1 MTPESL
7 SPIWADWVRALCN
20 HLWQSTLFLGIV
32 ALLAL
37 VLRKNQARIR
47 YWLWMTASAKFLIP
61 FSLLVSLG
69 SHLPWPSHAVA
80 PKTTAYVAVEEMS
93 QPFLQVTALN
103 TPIAIPVA
111 QPTASHVPTRILPP
125 MLTAIWLSGF
135 ITMMSFWCVQ
145 WRRISR
151 LVRSARPL
159 IEGREVDL
167 LRKAERVAR
176 LPRSVPLLPSG
187 NSMEPGVFGIIR
199 PVLLWPEG
207 IARHMD
213 DAHLESVLAHEVCHV
228 QRRDN
233 LTSAIHMLV
242 EAIFWFH
249 PVVWWMERQLVKE
262 RERACDEAVLQFG
275 NEAEV
280 YAESILNVCKF
291 FTESPTTCI
300 SGVMGSELK
309 QRIVRILSGQGERKL
324 DLRRKAMLAL
334 ACVLAVG
341 VPLAAGFLRAANG
354 QTQPAQENRIEKSG
368 IAGTWQGTEHTPD
381 GHDLRMLLKIAKDEK
396 GALSATLYS
405 LDQPEMAGMLGGS
418 VRFQEG
424 KLRFVNDFPGLTY
437 EGTMLADGN
446 SVSGTMTYA
455 KRSLP
460 LALQRAK
467 PGTEWAIPAA
477 PTKSAPM
484 ATDAKPDVEV
494 ATIKPTQ
501 PGNDQMM
508 FQTHGGT
515 LVIKNLTLGFMMSFA
530 YDLPVRQITGKPGW
544 MDTDKWD
551 IEAKSDTPGEPNPSQ
566 LKLMMQKLF
575 AERFGLQVHEEKRK
589 MAAYALIV
597 SKDGLKMTKAADAS
611 GPAQLL
617 YPRGVLIAK
626 SMTMADLAQLLQRLI
641 LGQPIVDKTGLE
653 GRWAFT
659 MRWTP
664 DETQFEGAPESSR
677 HPADDANAWPPLFT
691 AIQKQLGLKLE
702 SQKADVPVLV
712 VDHVDHPSP
721 N

>member
-7 SPIWADWVRALCN
+7 SPIWAGGVRELCN

-37 VLRKNQARIR
+37 LLRKNQARIR
-47 YWLWMTASAKFLIP
+47 YWLWMAASAKFLIP

-80 PKTTAYVAVEEMS
+80 PKTTAYVAIEEMS
-93 QPFLQVTALN
+93 QPFLEVTALN

-111 QPTASHVPTRILPP
+111 QPTASHVPIRILPP
-125 MLTAIWLSGF
+125 MLTAVWLIGF

-167 LRKAERVAR
+167 LRKAERLAR
-176 LPRSVPLLPSG
+176 LPRSVPLLPSS

-262 RERACDEAVLQFG
+262 RERACDEAVLQLG
-275 NEAEV
+275 NEAAV

-291 FTESPTTCI
+291 YTESPIACM
-300 SGVMGSELK
+300 SGVTGSELK
-309 QRIVRILSGQGERKL
+309 QRIARILSAQGVRKL

-341 VPLAAGFLRAANG
+341 VPLAAGFLRAAQG
-354 QTQPAQENRIEKSG
+354 QTQGSDAAEKGGISG
-368 IAGTWQGTEHTPD
+368 SWQGTMRTPD
-381 GHDLRMLLKIAKDEK
+381 GHNLRVVLKIAKDEK
-396 GALSATLYS
+396 GGLSATLYN
-405 LDQPEMAGMLGGS
+405 LDQNGPPMAGSLVSFERGT
-418 VRFQEG
+418 V
-424 KLRFVNDFPGLTY
+424 RFVNDFPRLTY
-437 EGTMLADGN
+437 EGKMSADGN
-446 SVSGTMTYA
+446 SISGAVAENGSSPLVLERATPETEWA
-455 KRSLP
+455 TPAPPPRNLP
-460 LALQRAK
+460 MAPDAK
-467 PGTEWAIPAA
+467 PG
-477 PTKSAPM
+477 
-484 ATDAKPDVEV
+484 VEV
-494 ATIKPTQ
+494 ATVRPTQ
-501 PGNDQMM
+501 PG
-508 FQTHGGT
+508 TT
-515 LVIKNLTLGFMMSFA
+515 LFMLTVRGEELVVKNLPLTFVMKFA
-530 YDLPVRQITGKPGW
+530 YPTRPIVGFTGW

-551 IEAKSDTPGEPNPSQ
+551 IEVKPDTPGMPSIDQ
-566 LKLMMQKLF
+566 ERDILQKVL
-575 AERFGLQVHEEKRK
+575 AERFALKFHEEQRE
-589 MAAYALIV
+589 MPAYALTV
-597 SKDGLKMTKAADAS
+597 GKDSPKMTKSVDPSLKPNFTLFPS
-611 GPAQLL
+611 GMLRAQS
-617 YPRGVLIAK
+617 A
-626 SMTMADLAQLLQRLI
+626 TMDDFAHLLQGNI
-641 LGQPIVDKTGLE
+641 LGQQVVDETGLTGKWDFE
-653 GRWAFT
+653 LQ
-659 MRWTP
+659 WTP
-664 DETQFEGAPESSR
+664 DETQFAGMRANVP
-677 HPADDANAWPPLFT
+677 PAADDANAPPPLLP
-691 AIQKQLGLKLE
+691 AIREQLGLQLKSE
-702 SQKADVPVLV
+702 KTQVPVV
-712 VDHVDHPSP
+712 VIDHVDHPSP

>member
-7 SPIWADWVRALCN
+7 SPIWADGVRELCN

-37 VLRKNQARIR
+37 LLRKNQARIR
-47 YWLWMTASAKFLIP
+47 YWLWMAASAKFLIP

-80 PKTTAYVAVEEMS
+80 PKTTAYVAIEEMS
-93 QPFLQVTALN
+93 QPFLEVTALN

-111 QPTASHVPTRILPP
+111 QPTASHVPIRILPP
-125 MLTAIWLSGF
+125 MLTAVWLSGF

-262 RERACDEAVLQFG
+262 RERACDEAVLQLG
-275 NEAEV
+275 NEAAV

-291 FTESPTTCI
+291 YTESSIACM

-309 QRIVRILSGQGERKL
+309 QRIARIMSGQGERKL

-341 VPLAAGFLRAANG
+341 VPLAAGFLRAAQRTDAARARERDREERHRRDVAG
-354 QTQPAQENRIEKSG
+354 DGAHAGRPRSAHGAEDREGREGRAERDSVQPR
-368 IAGTWQGTEHTPD
+368 P
-381 GHDLRMLLKIAKDEK
+381 K
-396 GALSATLYS
+396 GA
-405 LDQPEMAGMLGGS
+405 AGGRRLGT
-418 VRFQEG
+418 
-424 KLRFVNDFPGLTY
+424 FP
-437 EGTMLADGN
+437 
-446 SVSGTMTYA
+446 
-455 KRSLP
+455 R
-460 LALQRAK
+460 R
-467 PGTEWAIPAA
+467 
-477 PTKSAPM
+477 
-484 ATDAKPDVEV
+484 
-494 ATIKPTQ
+494 
-501 PGNDQMM
+501 
-508 FQTHGGT
+508 
-515 LVIKNLTLGFMMSFA
+515 
-530 YDLPVRQITGKPGW
+530 
-544 MDTDKWD
+544 
-551 IEAKSDTPGEPNPSQ
+551 
-566 LKLMMQKLF
+566 
-575 AERFGLQVHEEKRK
+575 
-589 MAAYALIV
+589 
-597 SKDGLKMTKAADAS
+597 KAAV
-611 GPAQLL
+611 
-617 YPRGVLIAK
+617 R
-626 SMTMADLAQLLQRLI
+626 
-641 LGQPIVDKTGLE
+641 E
-653 GRWAFT
+653 
-659 MRWTP
+659 
-664 DETQFEGAPESSR
+664 
-677 HPADDANAWPPLFT
+677 
-691 AIQKQLGLKLE
+691 
-702 SQKADVPVLV
+702 
-712 VDHVDHPSP
+712 
-721 N
+721 